1 MLEVVTRPTMAFLYG
16 SALFSFCSMLNVVQ
30 VCSLFLRPISKRLFF
45 EVNARVAGS
54 MWKVMQ
60 MIMEVRKPNIKR
72 HKAAI
77 TFSGDKIPRNESA
90 LVFGNHR
97 SFVDFYMFHSV
108 AARRGMLNY
117 MNYFAK
123 DSLKYIP
130 FYGWGMWIMGI
141 LFISRNWQQDQL
153 KINKLFGRILD
164 LQAPVWIAS
173 FLEGSRLTP
182 SKLAASQKFM
192 LGRGLPLLSNVM
204 MPRTKGFIACVNKFR
219 GSHVKCV
226 YDFTFAYYHKTK
238 GFGVPP
244 DLVRVHT
251 GQLSPEYKFHV
262 HVKRYQI
269 EDLPMDEEKLSEWV
283 VQKYV
288 EKDAFLEQMKES
300 WTDGIEGGVWTEK
313 W

>member
-1 MLEVVTRPTMAFLYG
+1 MLDSVTRPAKVLVYG
-16 SALFSFCSMLNVVQ
+16 TALFSFCSLLNVVQ
-30 VCSLFLRPISKRLFF
+30 VCSLLLSPFSKRLFF

-60 MIMEVRKPNIKR
+60 MIMEKK
-72 HKAAI
+72 HKAVI
-77 TFSGDKIPRNESA
+77 TFSGDKIPHRESA
-90 LVFGNHR
+90 IVFANHR
-97 SFVDFYMFHSV
+97 SFTDFYMFHSV
-108 AARRGMLNY
+108 ACRRGMLNY
-117 MNYFAK
+117 LKYFAK

-130 FYGWGMWIMGI
+130 FYGWGMWIMGM
-141 LFISRNWQQDQL
+141 LFISRNWQQDQI
-153 KINKLFGRILD
+153 KIDKMFARILD
-164 LQAPVWIAS
+164 IQAPVWVTS

-219 GSHVKCV
+219 GTHVKCV

-244 DLVRVHT
+244 DLVRVHSA
-251 GQLSPEYKFHV
+251 QLSPEYKFHV
-262 HVKRYQI
+262 HVRRYNI
-269 EDLPMDEEKLSEWV
+269 DDLPKDDDKLSEWV
-283 VQKYV
+283 VEKYV
-288 EKDAFLEQMKES
+288 EKDAFLEKMKES
-300 WTDGIEGGVWTEK
+300 WTDDIEGGVWSEK

>member
-1 MLEVVTRPTMAFLYG
+1 MLESVTRPTKALLYG
-16 SALFSFCSMLNVVQ
+16 SALFSFCSLLNVVQ
-30 VCSLFLRPISKRLFF
+30 VFSILLQPFSKSLFF

-60 MIMEVRKPNIKR
+60 LIMEKK

-77 TFSGDKIPRNESA
+77 TFSGDKIPHHESA
-90 LVFGNHR
+90 IVFGNHR
-97 SFVDFYMFHSV
+97 SFVDFYMFHTV

-117 MNYFAK
+117 MKYFAK

-130 FYGWGMWIMGI
+130 FYGWGMWIMGM
-141 LFISRNWQQDQL
+141 LFINRNWQQDQL
-153 KINKLFGRILD
+153 KINKMFARILD
-164 LQAPVWIAS
+164 IQAPVWVAS

-219 GSHVKCV
+219 GTHVKCV
-226 YDFTFAYYHKTK
+226 YDFTFAYYHQTK

-262 HVKRYQI
+262 HVRRYQLD
-269 EDLPMDEEKLSEWV
+269 DLPEDEEKLSEWV

-288 EKDAFLEQMKES
+288 EKDAFLEQMKEN
-300 WTDGIEGGVWTEK
+300 WTDGIEGGVWSEK

>member
-30 VCSLFLRPISKRLFF
+30 VCSLFLRPISRRLFF

-60 MIMEVRKPNIKR
+60 MIMEKR

-153 KINKLFGRILD
+153 KINKLFAQILD

-192 LGRGLPLLSNVM
+192 LGRGLPLLSNVL

-244 DLVRVHT
+244 NLVRVHT

-262 HVKRYQI
+262 HVKRYLI
-269 EDLPMDEEKLSEWV
+269 EDLPTDDEKLSEWV

>member
-1 MLEVVTRPTMAFLYG
+1 MLDAVTRPAKALVYG
-16 SALFSFCSMLNVVQ
+16 TALFSFCSLLNVVQ
-30 VCSLFLRPISKRLFF
+30 VFSLLLEPFSKRLFF

-60 MIMEVRKPNIKR
+60 LIMEKR
-72 HKAAI
+72 HKAVI
-77 TFSGDKIPRNESA
+77 TFSGDKVPHHESA
-90 LVFGNHR
+90 VVFGNHR

-117 MNYFAK
+117 MK
-123 DSLKYIP
+123 IP
-130 FYGWGMWIMGI
+130 FYGWGMWIMGM
-141 LFISRNWQQDQL
+141 LFINRNWAQDQI
-153 KINKLFGRILD
+153 KINKMFARILD
-164 LQAPVWIAS
+164 IEAPVWVAS

-192 LGRGLPLLSNVM
+192 AGRGLPLLSNVL
-204 MPRTKGFIACVNKFR
+204 MPRTKGFITTVNKFR

-251 GQLSPEYKFHV
+251 AQLSPEYKFHV
-262 HVKRYQI
+262 HVKRYMI
-269 EDLPMDEEKLSEWV
+269 ADLPADEEKLNEWV

-288 EKDAFLEQMKES
+288 EKDAFLEQMKEN
-300 WTDGIEGGVWTEK
+300 WTDGIEGGVWSEK

>member
-1 MLEVVTRPTMAFLYG
+1 MLEVVTRPAKAFAYG
-16 SALFSFCSMLNVVQ
+16 TALFSFCSLLNVVQ
-30 VCSLFLRPISKRLFF
+30 AFSLFLRPFSRRLFF

-60 MIMEVRKPNIKR
+60 MIMEKK
-72 HKAAI
+72 HKAVI
-77 TFSGDKIPRNESA
+77 TFSGDKIPHHESA

-108 AARRGMLNY
+108 AARRGMVNY
-117 MNYFAK
+117 MKYFAK

-130 FYGWGMWIMGI
+130 FYGWGMWIMGM
-141 LFISRNWQQDQL
+141 LFINRNWQQDQI
-153 KINKLFGRILD
+153 KINKMFAQILD
-164 LQAPVWIAS
+164 IQAPVWIAS

-192 LGRGLPLLSNVM
+192 MGRGLPLLSNVM

-219 GSHVKCV
+219 GTHVKCV
-226 YDFTFAYYHKTK
+226 YDFTFAYYHRTL

-262 HVKRYQI
+262 HVRRYQI
-269 EDLPMDEEKLSEWV
+269 EDLPTDEEKLSEWV

-288 EKDAFLEQMKES
+288 EKDAFLENMKEN
-300 WTDGIEGGVWTEK
+300 WTDDIEGGVWSEK

>member
-1 MLEVVTRPTMAFLYG
+1 MLEVVTRPTKAFLYG
-16 SALFSFCSMLNVVQ
+16 SALFSFCSLLNVVQ
-30 VCSLFLRPISKRLFF
+30 VFSLLLVPFSKRQFF

-60 MIMEVRKPNIKR
+60 WIMERR
-72 HKAAI
+72 HKAQI
-77 TFSGDKIPRNESA
+77 TFSGDKIPNHESA

-97 SFVDFYMFHSV
+97 SFTDFYMFHSI
-108 AARRGMLNY
+108 AARRGMVNY
-117 MNYFAK
+117 MKYFAK

-130 FYGWGMWIMGI
+130 FYGWGMWIMGM
-141 LFISRNWQQDQL
+141 LFINRNWQQDQI
-153 KINKLFGRILD
+153 KINKMFARILD
-164 LQAPVWIAS
+164 IQAPVWVAS

-192 LGRGLPLLSNVM
+192 QSRGLPLLTNVM
-204 MPRTKGFIACVNKFR
+204 MPRTKGFITCVNKFR
-219 GSHVKCV
+219 GSHVKHV

-238 GFGVPP
+238 GFGVAP

-262 HVKRYQI
+262 HVKRYNLD
-269 EDLPMDEEKLSEWV
+269 DLPKDEEKLSEWV
-283 VQKYV
+283 IQKYV
-288 EKDAFLEQMKES
+288 EKDAFLEQMKQN
-300 WTDGIEGGVWTEK
+300 WTEGIEGGVWSEK